1 MIMSMLMFPFILPIG
16 FYTCD
21 LTKLLIN
28 SNSIAIS
35 LSFVCLL
42 ICYSWSTHWFFIYLF
57 IFFTFHGR
65 QLLSSNCLLLFDSKF
80 FVFWN
85 IFSFFSFT
93 RFEQTLLSHHL
104 FQSYSLKLS
113 LELVRNFNRIF
124 LINGMIMNN
133 RSRNRCLNLKFS
145 IQFRETLALW
155 SIVCEFIFRMVMS
168 NSWILF
174 LLFWRQINF
183 SFSSWNLVS

>member
-1 MIMSMLMFPFILPIG
+1 MIMSMLMFPFILPIR
-16 FYTCD
+16 FYTRD
-21 LTKLLIN
+21 LAKLLIN
-28 SNSIAIS
+28 SNGIAVS
-35 LSFVCLL
+35 LCFVGFF

-57 IFFTFHGR
+57 IFFTFHRR

-113 LELVRNFNRIF
+113 LKLVRNLYRIF

-133 RSRNRCLNLKFS
+133 WPRNRGLNLKFS
-145 IQFRETLALW
+145 I
-155 SIVCEFIFRMVMS
+155 
-168 NSWILF
+168 
-174 LLFWRQINF
+174 
-183 SFSSWNLVS
+183 